1 MSENTMYSVI
11 TKIIE
16 YSIVSARMGDLYT
29 SSGFKTRGQINVLLV
44 SSFGSGKSVLFRT
57 IEDAKLGIRCTD
69 YTMPGIIGTIKAN
82 GRVVKGF
89 VIHARG
95 STLLIDEFQ
104 KFGKKEKDALLSL
117 MEDHFYRRPLGYNVD
132 PPVEESDEFYT
143 LRAKENYY
151 EVYSKLSFIIGSMYF
166 RRKTLDD
173 YALLSRCFPVV
184 LTMTENDAF
193 DLYLGK
199 TRFKLSDKLEKK
211 REIVAHRDIFVSDEI
226 QKLMAE
232 LYKESM
238 KGFTLESGFIARGLW
253 DLTRI
258 SAVESA
264 LKGYGEVVEEEVY
277 NAIKFAPIQILGYG
291 RGQLT
296 VKQMDVYS
304 VICSNTEGINPSRI
318 IEETGLP
325 EATVMQ
331 TLKELVNMNLVEVVR
346 VGKNTMY
353 YPKALGIPEEVGE

>member
-16 YSIVSARMGDLYT
+16 YSIISARIGELYT
-29 SSGFKTRGQINVLLV
+29 ASGFSTRGQINVLIV
-44 SSFGSGKSVLFRT
+44 SSFGSGKSALFKA
-57 IEDAKLGIRCTD
+57 IEEAKLGVRCTD
-69 YTMPGIIGTIKAN
+69 YTMPGIIGTIRSS
-82 GRVVKGF
+82 GRIVRGF
-89 VIHARG
+89 AVHARG
-95 STLLIDEFQ
+95 STLMIDEFQ
-104 KFGKKEKDALLSL
+104 KFGKKERDALLSL
-117 MEDHFYRRPLGYNVD
+117 MEDHFYRRPLGFNVD
-132 PPVEESDEFYT
+132 PPVEERDEFYV
-143 LRAKENYY
+143 LRAKDNYY
-151 EVYSKLSFIIGSMYF
+151 EIYSKLSFIIGSMYF
-166 RRKTLDD
+166 RRKTVDD

-199 TRFKLSDKLEKK
+199 TRFRLGDNLDRK
-211 REIVAHRDIFVSDEI
+211 REIIAHRDVFVSDEI

-258 SAVESA
+258 SAIESA
-264 LKGYGEVVEEEVY
+264 LKGYEEVVEEEVY

-304 VICSNTEGINPSRI
+304 VICNSPEGINPSSI
-318 IEETGLP
+318 MEQTGLP

-331 TLKELVNMNLVEVVR
+331 TLKELTNMNLVEVVR
-346 VGKNTMY
+346 VGKNTIY
-353 YPKALGIPEEVGE
+353 YPKALGIPEEVVG